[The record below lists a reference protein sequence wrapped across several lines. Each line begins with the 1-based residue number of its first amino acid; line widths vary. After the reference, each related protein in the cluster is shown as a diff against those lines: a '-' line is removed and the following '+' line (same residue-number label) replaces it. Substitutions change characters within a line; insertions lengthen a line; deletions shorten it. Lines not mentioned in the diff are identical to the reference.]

1 MKLIVSMSLALACAL
16 AAALGGNAAPQGQ
29 TYKAE
34 AITFR
39 TALIHVEAID
49 PGVTVKPHA
58 RRVTRPRLARVPVRA
73 TRSVRRV
80 YYPAITGASHY
91 GRASWYTGNFGACGH
106 ALTGYYAASRT
117 LPCGSHVLVSYGGRS
132 VVVTIMDRGPQSTL
146 RDLDLSRSAFEA
158 LAPVSKGIIWVHWKL
173 Q

>member
-1 MKLIVSMSLALACAL
+1 MKLIVSLSLALACAL
-16 AAALGGNAAPQGQ
+16 TAAIGGNATQGQ
-29 TYKAE
+29 TYTAQ
-34 AITFR
+34 AQVFR

-49 PGVTVKPHA
+49 VAVKPSTKP
-58 RRVTRPRLARVPVRA
+58 RVSRPRLARVPARA

-80 YYPAITGASHY
+80 YYPAITGASHF

-132 VVVTIMDRGPQSTL
+132 IVVTIMDRGPQSTL
-146 RDLDLSRSAFEA
+146 RDLDLSRSAFAA
-158 LAPVSKGIIWVHWKL
+158 LADPSKGIIWVHWKL

>member
-1 MKLIVSMSLALACAL
+1 MKLIVSMSLALACAV
-16 AAALGGNAAPQGQ
+16 AAVLGGNAVSQSQ
-29 TYKAE
+29 TYKAQ

-49 PGVTVKPHA
+49 PKVKPKILA
-58 RRVTRPRLARVPVRA
+58 RRVTRPRIARVRA

-132 VVVTIMDRGPQSTL
+132 IVVTIMDRGPQSTL

-158 LAPVSKGIIWVHWKL
+158 LAPVSKGVIWVHWKL

>member
-1 MKLIVSMSLALACAL
+1 MKLIVSLSLALACAL
-16 AAALGGNAAPQGQ
+16 TAVIGGNATQGQ
-29 TYKAE
+29 TYTAQ
-34 AITFR
+34 AQAFR
-39 TALIHVEAID
+39 TALIHVEGID
-49 PGVTVKPHA
+49 VAVKPKAAA
-58 RRVTRPRLARVPVRA
+58 RRVTRPRLARVRA

-132 VVVTIMDRGPQSTL
+132 IVVTIMDRGPQSTL
-146 RDLDLSRSAFEA
+146 RDLDLSRSAFAA
-158 LAPVSKGIIWVHWKL
+158 LADPSNGIIWVHWKL

>member
-1 MKLIVSMSLALACAL
+1 MKLIVSLSLALACAL
-16 AAALGGNAAPQGQ
+16 TVAIGGNTTEGQ
-29 TYKAE
+29 TYKAQ
-34 AITFR
+34 AQVFR

-49 PGVTVKPHA
+49 VAVKPKVPA
-58 RRVTRPRLARVPVRA
+58 RRVTRPRLARVTVRA

-158 LAPVSKGIIWVHWKL
+158 LAPLSKGIIWVHWKL

>member
-1 MKLIVSMSLALACAL
+1 MKLIVSLSLALACAL
-16 AAALGGNAAPQGQ
+16 TVAIGGNATQDQ
-29 TYKAE
+29 TYTAQ
-34 AITFR
+34 AQVFR
-39 TALIHVEAID
+39 TALVHVEAID
-49 PGVTVKPHA
+49 VAVKPKPKAHRA
-58 RRVTRPRLARVPVRA
+58 TRPRLARVPVRA

-91 GRASWYTGNFGACGH
+91 GRASWYTGNYGACGH

-158 LAPVSKGIIWVHWKL
+158 LAPLSKGVIWVHWKL

>member
-1 MKLIVSMSLALACAL
+1 MKVIVSISLALACAL
-16 AAALGGNAAPQGQ
+16 AVALGGNVTPQDQ
-29 TYKAE
+29 TYKAS
-34 AITFR
+34 AVSFR
-39 TALIHVEAID
+39 TALIHVEGID
-49 PGVTVKPHA
+49 AVKAKP
-58 RRVTRPRLARVPVRA
+58 RVVRPRLARVPVRA
-73 TRSVRRV
+73 TRSAPRQVIH
-80 YYPAITGASHY
+80 YSTFNGTTHY

-132 VVVTIMDRGPQSTL
+132 VVVTILDRGPQSTL

-158 LAPVSKGIIWVHWKL
+158 LAPLSKGVIWVHWKL